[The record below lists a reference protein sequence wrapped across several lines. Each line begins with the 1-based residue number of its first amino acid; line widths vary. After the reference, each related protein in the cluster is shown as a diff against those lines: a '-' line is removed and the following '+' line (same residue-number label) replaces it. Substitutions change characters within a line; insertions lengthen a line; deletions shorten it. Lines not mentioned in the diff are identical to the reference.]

1 MRDATGGDTGSA
13 GLPDDTGNADG
24 GARHLAG
31 PSRRRLLHTGAALA
45 AGVTGAPLLG
55 ACRSSAAGSVGADG
69 RILVELWHGQAD
81 TGRKAVQALVDD
93 FNRRQSRIRVDAG
106 GGGVVADAML
116 QKVTAALAAGSYP
129 DIAYVFGADLARVA
143 RSPRVVDLTGTL
155 RGTAYWPQFWGS
167 VRDAVELNGQVR
179 AAPAVLDSL
188 CVVYNRKLFR
198 QAGVP
203 YPKAGWTWDD
213 FIRTA
218 RLLTDPRRGTF
229 GTSWPGTG
237 DEDTVWRLWP
247 LVWDLGGEV
256 IAPDGHSI
264 GFKDVGEQALGTL
277 ARLAA
282 DRSVYVDPK
291 PGSEQMHQVFIGG
304 RMGMMATGPWELPD
318 IIEGRVDYDVVAPP
332 TYSGRPCTISG
343 PDTWTVFDNGPERSR
358 AAVEFLRW
366 LGDPAQDVR
375 WAIGGGSL
383 PLSRASA
390 ARPEWRR
397 YSARTT
403 GLPVFTKAL
412 DTARVRPVHPAY
424 PQISQAV
431 GEAVVA
437 VLLGRSS
444 PADALRTCAEKA
456 DAALLIPR

>member
-1 MRDATGGDTGSA
+1 MHSPGGPT
-13 GLPDDTGNADG
+13 
-24 GARHLAG
+24 
-31 PSRRRLLHTGAALA
+31 RRRLLRTGAGLA
-45 AGVTGAPLLG
+45 AGAPLLG
-55 ACRSSAAGSVGADG
+55 GLGGCASSQARSVGAGG
-69 RILVELWHGQAD
+69 RVIVELWHGQAD
-81 TGRKAVQALVDD
+81 TGRKAIQSLVDD
-93 FNRRQSRIRVDAG
+93 FNGGQTRIRVDAG

-129 DIAYVFGADLARVA
+129 DIALVFGADLARVA
-143 RSPRVVDLTGTL
+143 RSPRVVDLSGEL
-155 RGTAYWPQFWGS
+155 RGTAYWPEFWGP
-167 VRDAVELNGQVR
+167 VRAAVELNGQVR

-264 GFKDVGEQALGTL
+264 GFRDVGEQALGTL

-282 DRSVYVDPK
+282 DKSVYVDPK

-318 IIEGRVDYDVVAPP
+318 IVAGKVDYDVVAPP

-343 PDTWTVFDNGPERSR
+343 PDTWTVFDNGPRRSR

-375 WAIGGGSL
+375 WATGGGSL

-397 YSARTT
+397 HSARTV

-424 PQISQAV
+424 PQVSQAV

-437 VLLGRSS
+437 VLLGRGS